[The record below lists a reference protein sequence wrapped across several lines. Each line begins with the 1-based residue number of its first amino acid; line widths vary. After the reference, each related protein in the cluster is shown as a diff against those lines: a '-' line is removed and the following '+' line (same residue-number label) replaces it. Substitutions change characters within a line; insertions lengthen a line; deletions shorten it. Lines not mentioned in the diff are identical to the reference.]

1 MKENVIQNINS
12 AINSIRRSK
21 HKNVL
26 VVRRA
31 IHMAVVSSITKENR
45 LVKSMVRALGTS

>member
-12 AINSIRRSK
+12 AINSIRRSR
-21 HKNVL
+21 HKNVS

-31 IHMAVVSSITKENR
+31 IHIAVVSSITKENC
-45 LVKSMVRALGTS
+45 LVKFMA